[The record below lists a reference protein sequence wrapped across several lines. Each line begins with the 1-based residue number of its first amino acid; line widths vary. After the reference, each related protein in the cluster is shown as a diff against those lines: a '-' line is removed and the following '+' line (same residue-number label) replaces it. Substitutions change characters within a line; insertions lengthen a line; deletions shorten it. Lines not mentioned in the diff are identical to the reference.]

1 MDHFAVVHAISSR
14 GISIQLG
21 TRTWHVTLAD
31 LKKHWQKR
39 LHLIWMK
46 PPGSKS
52 YLKPGDTGQTVE
64 WLAKQMDHF
73 EGTMI
78 PPRHFSSLDPVLI
91 ERLKDFQQR
100 HGLPVDGTAGTMT
113 LNRIQQ
119 LIHPNTPRLQS
130 IDILE
135 EN

>member
-1 MDHFAVVHAISSR
+1 MEHFAVVHAISSR

-21 TRTWHVTLAD
+21 SRQWHVTLAA

-73 EGTMI
+73 GGTMI
-78 PPRHFSSLDPVLI
+78 PPRHFSSLDPVLV

-100 HGLPVDGTAGTMT
+100 HGLPIDGTAGTMT

-130 IDILE
+130 IDRLE
-135 EN
+135 DN